1 MPYYRNSS
9 HFFWKSQSPLI
20 FLLFLQ
26 RQNKIFVAFFL
37 NTKIFNSM
45 NEQVAIFIEKQKQ
58 KQREEY
64 NRKKNEH
71 LLQLGL
77 VDEKSAQYYRQ
88 C

>member
-1 MPYYRNSS
+1 
-9 HFFWKSQSPLI
+9 
-20 FLLFLQ
+20 
-26 RQNKIFVAFFL
+26 
-37 NTKIFNSM
+37 M

-77 VDEKSAQYYRQ
+77 VDEESVDYYRQ